1 MRKQNKTTILEYLN
15 LDLKKVPDSINNN
28 DDIDI
33 KASEIRNEKNYKVY
47 KYVPIKD
54 INIVITN
61 ARRLD
66 EPSKKIESMKDLSYY
81 LNKKM
86 KRNIKNF

>member
-47 KYVPIKD
+47 K
-54 INIVITN
+54 
-61 ARRLD
+61 
-66 EPSKKIESMKDLSYY
+66 
-81 LNKKM
+81 
-86 KRNIKNF
+86 